1 MGICSNRNFFY
12 AACHTSYIGING
24 SSMMIKPKIEKAL
37 NKQVNVELVAFYSY
51 LSMAAYFESHHMQGF
66 AKWYKVQSSEEFKHA
81 MKIYEYII
89 SRGGKVLLTV
99 IEAPETQWKSFL
111 SVFEAAYAQ
120 ELKVSAQINDLMD
133 TAKNEHDHATE
144 IMLQWFVTEQ
154 VEEEDTANSNVDRF
168 KFIKN
173 NTEGIE
179 SLDRELGA
187 RK

>member
-1 MGICSNRNFFY
+1 
-12 AACHTSYIGING
+12 
-24 SSMMIKPKIEKAL
+24 MMIKPKIEKAL

-120 ELKVSAQINDLMD
+120 ELKVSDQINDLMD
-133 TAKNEHDHATE
+133 MAKNEHDHATE

-154 VEEEDTANSNVDRF
+154 VEEEDTANSNVERF
-168 KFIKN
+168 KFIKDT
-173 NTEGIE
+173 TEGIE
-179 SLDRELGA
+179 ALDHEFGTRQ
-187 RK
+187 